1 MASELAGLA
10 VGNLAEFSKKV
21 TSIEIKYCV
30 LGE

>member
-1 MASELAGLA
+1 MTSELEGL
-10 VGNLAEFSKKV
+10 VVENIAEFSKKV